1 MKEILL
7 LTATEFEQAEI
18 VARME
23 RTVEQRVVGR
33 RWLDGEVEGRP
44 IRVVE
49 TGMGGVNAAHAL
61 TCVLQAWR
69 PALVLQLGIGGAYPE
84 SGLRVGDVG
93 LASEENY
100 GDLGVRTPEGWQS
113 AELIGIPVLER
124 GEHRYFNRLPLERV
138 WVEAAG
144 EVLAGVD
151 WGGDDVGVESGS
163 FVTVQECSGTDALG
177 VERGGRFAAICESME
192 GAAVAHLCLLYGLP
206 FLEVR
211 GISNLVED
219 RRREAWD
226 LPLAARR
233 AQRAGMALLS
243 ELEL

>member
-23 RTVEQRVVGR
+23 WVAEQRVVGR
-33 RWLDGEVEGRP
+33 RWLDGELEGRSV
-44 IRVVE
+44 RVVE

-61 TCVLQAWR
+61 TCVLQVWR
-69 PALVLQLGIGGAYPE
+69 PALVLQLGVGGAYPE

-100 GDLGVRTPEGWQS
+100 GDLGVRTSEGWQP

-124 GEHRYFNRLPLERV
+124 GESRYFNRLPLERE
-138 WVEAAG
+138 WVKAAG
-144 EVLAGVD
+144 EVLVGVD
-151 WGGDDVGVESGS
+151 WEGEEVGVKSGP

-177 VERGGRFAAICESME
+177 MERARRFAAICENME
-192 GAAVAHLCLLYGLP
+192 GAAVAHLCLAYGLP

-226 LPLAARR
+226 LPLAA
-233 AQRAGMALLS
+233 QRGQRGGLALLR
-243 ELEL
+243 ELEF

>member
-7 LTATEFEQAEI
+7 LAATEFEQAEI

-23 RTVEQRVVGR
+23 RVVEQRVVGR
-33 RWLDGEVEGRP
+33 RWLDGEVGGRP
-44 IRVVE
+44 VRVVE
-49 TGMGGVNAAHAL
+49 TGIGGVNTAHAL
-61 TCVLQAWR
+61 TCVLQARR
-69 PALVLQLGIGGAYPE
+69 PALVLQIGVGGAYPE
-84 SGLRVGDVG
+84 GGLRVGDVG

-124 GEHRYFNRLPLERV
+124 GESRYFNSFPLERE
-138 WVEAAG
+138 WVEAGGA
-144 EVLAGVD
+144 VLAGAD
-151 WGGDDVGVESGS
+151 WDGDDVGVKIGS
-163 FVTVQECSGTDALG
+163 FVTVQECSGADALG
-177 VERGGRFAAICESME
+177 VERGRRFAAICENME
-192 GAAVAHLCLLYGLP
+192 GAAVAHLCLSYGLP

-219 RRREAWD
+219 RRREAWN
-226 LPLAARR
+226 LPLAAAR
-233 AQRAGMALLS
+233 AQLAGLMLLS

>member
-18 VARME
+18 AARME
-23 RTVEQRVVGR
+23 RVVEQRVIGR
-33 RWLDGEVEGRP
+33 RWLDGQVEGRP

-69 PALVLQLGIGGAYPE
+69 PALVLQLGVGGAYPGN
-84 SGLRVGDVG
+84 GLRVGDVG
-93 LASEENY
+93 LAREENY

-124 GEHRYFNRLPLERV
+124 GESRYFNSFPLEQK
-138 WVEAAG
+138 WVEVAG
-144 EVLAGVD
+144 EVLGGVD
-151 WGGDDVGVESGS
+151 WDGDEVKVGIGP
-163 FVTVQECSGTDALG
+163 FVTVQECSGTDILG
-177 VERGGRFAAICESME
+177 VERGKRFAAICESME
-192 GAAVAHLCLLYGLP
+192 GAAVAHLCLAYGLP

-219 RRREAWD
+219 RRREGWD
-226 LPLAARR
+226 LPLAAQR
-233 AQRAGMALLS
+233 AQRAGRALLS
-243 ELEL
+243 ELDL